1 MPFDGAEFLREPVSP
16 ASNQMAW
23 YSRFAAN
30 LGRAL
35 RTRLPRSSPEPIDA
49 AVLRVLEEARGL
61 IEQREDWTQG
71 TLESFRGKRC
81 AVGAL
86 RLAADFLNYPVAG
99 RVARDLL
106 TEIAIEHGFAS
117 IEAMNDRSRHETVLS
132 AFDTAIAV
140 YSCAEHV
147 SNASQCPTLNPIM
160 EGRFRAGSG

>member
-1 MPFDGAEFLREPVSP
+1 MPFDGTEFCRQPGSP
-16 ASNQMAW
+16 GGKTAAW
-23 YSRFAAN
+23 R
-30 LGRAL
+30 GRTIVAL
-35 RTRLPRSSPEPIDA
+35 RRLLGAELFQPAAEPIEA

-71 TLESFRGKRC
+71 SLETFRGERC

-86 RLAADFLNYPVAG
+86 RLAADFLNYKAAG

-106 TEIAIEHGFAS
+106 TEIAIDHGFAS

-147 SNASQCPTLNPIM
+147 SKCQPGPDAQPGN
-160 EGRFRAGSG
+160 GRSL

>member
-35 RTRLPRSSPEPIDA
+35 RTKLPRSSPEPIDA

-71 TLESFRGKRC
+71 TLETIRGKRC
-81 AVGAL
+81 AAGAL
-86 RLAADFLNYPVAG
+86 RLAADFLNYPAAGWVAH
-99 RVARDLL
+99 DLL
-106 TEIAIEHGFAS
+106 TDIAIERGFAS
-117 IEAMNDRSRHETVLS
+117 IEALNDHSRHETVLS
-132 AFDTAIAV
+132 AFDIAIAV
-140 YSCAEHV
+140 RSSYEHD
-147 SNASQCPTLNPIM
+147 SNCQRVPHSA
-160 EGRFRAGSG
+160 R